1 MDNNT
6 LNYNQGQRIIY
17 YPNTVEHMKCSVIKT
32 VSKGSVWE
40 KRISHRI
47 YKDCKTNECAIDIGA
62 NIGVHTIS
70 MLDGVSNNGFV
81 IAFEPQKDLAKCVI
95 ETLKQVNRTN
105 PGRLI
110 SGNFEVSNHL
120 VSNKN
125 EKKLFYSDGSGRSRI
140 PIDGDRY
147 VKNWNKTYLQST
159 TLDRFLSTNRKYN
172 NFRNNNFNKELPICV
187 IKIDVEGHEFEV
199 LEGAIETIQTHK
211 PVIYIEVWENKG
223 DLKKLVEWCKKNK
236 YKMEKLT
243 PNDYRLYV

>member
-6 LNYNQGQRIIY
+6 LNYNQGKRIIY
-17 YPNTVEHMKCSVIKT
+17 YPNTIEHMKCSVIKT

-47 YKDCKTNECAIDIGA
+47 YQDCKLNECAIDIGS
-62 NIGVHTIS
+62 NIGVHTVS

-81 IAFEPQKDLAKCVI
+81 IAFEPQKDLAKCLT

-105 PGRLI
+105 PGRMI

-140 PIDGDRY
+140 PIEGDRY
-147 VKNWNKTYLQST
+147 IKNWKKNYLQST
-159 TLDRFLSTNRKYN
+159 TLDSFLSTNKKYN
-172 NFRNNNFNKELPICV
+172 NLKLPICL

-199 LEGAIETIQTHK
+199 LEGAKNTIQK
-211 PVIYIEVWENKG
+211 YNPVIYIEVWENKG
-223 DLKKLVEWCKKNK
+223 DLKKLINWCKLNK

>member
-1 MDNNT
+1 MDNKI

-17 YPNTVEHMKCSVIKT
+17 YPNTIEHMKCSVIKT

-47 YKDCKTNECAIDIGA
+47 YQDCKINECAIDIGS
-62 NIGVHTIS
+62 NIGVHTVS

-81 IAFEPQKDLAKCVI
+81 IAFEPQKELARCLI
-95 ETLKQVNRTN
+95 DTLKQVNRSN
-105 PGRLI
+105 PGRMI

-140 PIDGDRY
+140 PIEGDRY
-147 VKNWNKTYLQST
+147 LKNWKKNYLQST
-159 TLDRFLSTNRKYN
+159 TLDSFLSTNKKYN
-172 NFRNNNFNKELPICV
+172 NHQLPICL

-199 LEGAIETIQTHK
+199 LEGATETIRKYQ
-211 PVIYIEVWENKG
+211 PIIYIEVWENKG
-223 DLKKLVEWCKKNK
+223 DVKKLINWCKQNK